1 MEMDVTEEKD
11 EFALGVE
18 TRMKAPLEWHSSV
31 ECRISDLRE
40 SQYDEAL
47 RLIKV

>member
-18 TRMKAPLEWHSSV
+18 TRMKAPLEWHSSA
-31 ECRISDLRE
+31 ECRILDLRE